1 MVTSLP
7 TPKKG
12 LCRQPHV
19 PHSHVPSRERV
30 SSKSQRPTTGSCG
43 MLGWMFVVSLKNE
56 LPKPELEKKPEILE
70 VSTVMLAHLPWGKPK
85 WDLMDWIHKVGWVGV
100 EKDKAWRLLS
110 GVCGDAPKVTCG
122 FWYVLRLTRRFKQ
135 DRYIHKKLPIMTLDS
150 NISHPLTCW
159 WKTRCW
165 MLLREFPTHS
175 PPSTIGVTGLLTV
188 FDQQIP
194 RWGALIYS
202 GNWTSNYRYTL
213 QLNQVVL
220 FDQNKIWK
228 QVFLGYKYA

>member
-7 TPKKG
+7 RPK
-12 LCRQPHV
+12 
-19 PHSHVPSRERV
+19 ERPLPAATR
-30 SSKSQRPTTGSCG
+30 STLTRAWQRGSFG
-43 MLGWMFVVSLKNE
+43 MLGWMFVVSLKLE
-56 LPKPELEKKPEILE
+56 LPKPELGEKTEILE

-85 WDLMDWIHKVGWVGV
+85 WDLMDWIHKVGWMGV

-110 GVCGDAPKVTCG
+110 GVCGDAPKVTCW

-135 DRYIHKKLPIMTLDS
+135 NRYIHIKLPIMTLDS

-175 PPSTIGVTGLLTV
+175 PLCPPATIGVTGLLTV

-194 RWGALIYS
+194 RWGALINS

-213 QLNQVVL
+213 QLNKWCFL
-220 FDQNKIWK
+220 IKIRFGTRYSW
-228 QVFLGYKYA
+228 GYTYA